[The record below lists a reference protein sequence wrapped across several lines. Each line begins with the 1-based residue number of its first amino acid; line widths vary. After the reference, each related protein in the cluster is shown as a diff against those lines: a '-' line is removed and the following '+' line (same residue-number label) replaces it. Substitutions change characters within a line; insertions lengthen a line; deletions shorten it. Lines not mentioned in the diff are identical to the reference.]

1 MAVNLRDSG
10 QNHSLVG
17 GKPSLASGSVLSPSS
32 SFCSV
37 QSLSH
42 VRLFVISGTAALPVP
57 CPSPKPGVAQTQVPQ
72 AGDAIQ
78 SSHSLL
84 SPSPPAF
91 NLSQHQGPFKWVS
104 SSHHVTKGLSFS
116 LSISPYNEYSRLI
129 SFRIDWFDLLAVQGT
144 LKSLLQHVNR
154 VQQSN
159 VNLT

>member
-42 VRLFVISGTAALPVP
+42 VRLFVILGTAALPVP

-91 NLSQHQGPFKWVS
+91 NLNFC
-104 SSHHVTKGLSFS
+104 FS
-116 LSISPYNEYSRLI
+116 
-129 SFRIDWFDLLAVQGT
+129 
-144 LKSLLQHVNR
+144 K
-154 VQQSN
+154 
-159 VNLT
+159 